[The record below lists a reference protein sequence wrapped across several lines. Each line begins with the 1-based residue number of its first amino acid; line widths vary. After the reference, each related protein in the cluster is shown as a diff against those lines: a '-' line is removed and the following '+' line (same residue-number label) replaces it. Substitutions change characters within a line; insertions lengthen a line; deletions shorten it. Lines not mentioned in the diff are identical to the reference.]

1 MHINDLPDSVHE
13 RLSQQDIVKLE
24 SILQLILRSVFSAY
38 LGMVIS
44 SLIIMEEKSSMIVV
58 IIPY

>member
-44 SLIIMEEKSSMIVV
+44 SLIIMEEK
-58 IIPY
+58 